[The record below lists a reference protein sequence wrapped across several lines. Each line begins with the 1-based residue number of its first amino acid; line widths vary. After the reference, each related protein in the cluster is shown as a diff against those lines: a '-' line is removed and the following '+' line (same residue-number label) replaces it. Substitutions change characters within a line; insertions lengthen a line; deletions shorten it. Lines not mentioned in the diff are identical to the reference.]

1 MSNRLFVVFAALLMA
16 VTRMGAEDDRFAG
29 TAQIVVVVA
38 ASWEST
44 TATLTRFERTARGW
58 SAIDSWPVTLGH
70 RGLGWGIGLHPA
82 GLAGPEK
89 REGDRRAPAGIFVL
103 ESAFGTKAFEP
114 RGFPWRR
121 TDGADLWVDDPE
133 SSHYNEWVRSVDA
146 SLRRDW
152 KSAEVLRREDGLY
165 DFAIVVGHN
174 RGPVVKGRGSA
185 IFLHAWSAP
194 GNSTIGC
201 TAMEKR
207 RVRELIE
214 WLDASKRPLL
224 VQAPREAAPL
234 LALPVVILGAFDT
247 PASPRR

>member
-1 MSNRLFVVFAALLMA
+1 MPIRLFVVFFALSMA
-16 VTRMGAEDDRFAG
+16 VARLGAESGPFAG
-29 TAQIVVVVA
+29 SAQIVVVA
-38 ASWEST
+38 AAAWEST
-44 TATLTRFERTARGW
+44 TATLTRFERTPRGW
-58 SAIDSWPVTLGH
+58 SVIDSWPVTLGH
-70 RGLGWGIGLHPA
+70 RGLGWGLGLHPT

-89 REGDRRAPAGIFVL
+89 REGDRRAPAGVFIL
-103 ESAFGTKAFEP
+103 ESAFGTQAIEP
-114 RGFPWRR
+114 RGFPWHR
-121 TDGADLWVDDPE
+121 TEPEDLWVDDPE
-133 SSHYNEWVRSVDA
+133 STLYNQRVRSVDV

-174 RGPVVKGRGSA
+174 RGPVVKGKGSA

-194 GNSTIGC
+194 GVSTVGC

-224 VQAPREAAPL
+224 VQVPREAVPSL
-234 LALPVVILGAFDT
+234 DLPDAFLGAFDM
-247 PASPRR
+247 PASPRQ

>member
-1 MSNRLFVVFAALLMA
+1 MFHRLFVVFAAFSMA
-16 VTRMGAEDDRFAG
+16 VAWLGAEDDRFAG
-29 TAQIVVVVA
+29 SAQIVVVA
-38 ASWEST
+38 AAAWEST

-70 RGLGWGIGLHPA
+70 RGLGWGLGLHSA
-82 GLAGPEK
+82 GPAGPEK
-89 REGDRRAPAGIFVL
+89 REGDRRAPAGVFAL
-103 ESAFGTKAFEP
+103 ESAFGTKAFEV

-121 TDGADLWVDDPE
+121 TDGEDLWIDDPE
-133 SSHYNEWVRSVDA
+133 SSHYNQWVRSGDGSV
-146 SLRRDW
+146 RRDW
-152 KSAEVLRREDGLY
+152 RSAEALRREDGLY

-194 GNSTIGC
+194 GRPTVGC

-207 RVRELIE
+207 RVRELVE
-214 WLDASKRPLL
+214 WLDSSKRPLL

-234 LALPVVILGAFDT
+234 LALPDAILEAFDA
-247 PASPRR
+247 PAASPR

>member
-1 MSNRLFVVFAALLMA
+1 MWLAALFPAATSLVA
-16 VTRMGAEDDRFAG
+16 GEDRFAG
-29 TAQIVVVVA
+29 CGQVVA
-38 ASWEST
+38 VAAEGWGSAT
-44 TATLTRFERTARGW
+44 GTLTRFELAERGW
-58 SAIDSWPVTLGH
+58 KARDSWPVTLGH
-70 RGLGWGIGLHPA
+70 RGLGWGLGLHPA
-82 GLAGPEK
+82 GQAGPEK
-89 REGDRRAPAGIFVL
+89 REGDRRAPAGVFVL

-133 SSHYNEWVRSVDA
+133 SSHYNQWVRSGDA
-146 SLRRDW
+146 GVRRDW
-152 KSAEVLRREDGLY
+152 RSAEALHREDGLY

-194 GNSTIGC
+194 GVSTIGC

-224 VQAPREAAPL
+224 VQAPREVAPS
-234 LALPVVILGAFDT
+234 LALPDAILAAFDP
-247 PASPRR
+247 PALPRK